1 MMTPAPPSH
10 RSHAYWLLDPDPKS
24 ELQARLGSLYRQW
37 LILRRNPLAAMGLTV
52 LALLVALA
60 ILAPL
65 IAGYSPIEQDFT
77 ARLAPPSVH
86 HFFGT
91 DEFGRD
97 IFSRVIY
104 GTRITLVIVL
114 VVVAI
119 AGPLGLIVGCAA
131 GYFGGLIDTVMM
143 RITDIFLAF
152 PRLVLALALVT
163 ALGPG
168 IINAVLA
175 IALTGWPPYA
185 RVARSE
191 ALVIR
196 NTDYIKAARLSGC
209 SHARIV
215 LGHILPICL
224 TSTIVRVALDMSGI
238 ILIAAGLGF
247 LGLGA
252 QPPSPEWG
260 AMVASGRQFAFQQWW
275 VSAMPGLAIF
285 VVSLG
290 FNLLGDGLRDALDP
304 RRR

>member
-1 MMTPAPPSH
+1 MMTTAPPSH
-10 RSHAYWLLDPDPKS
+10 PNYSSWLLDPDPKS

-37 LILRRNPLAAMGLTV
+37 LVLRRNPLAAMGLTV
-52 LALLVALA
+52 IGLLVVLA

-65 IAGYSPIEQDFT
+65 IAAYSPVEQDFS

-119 AGPLGLIVGCAA
+119 AGPLGLIVGCTA

-209 SHARIV
+209 SHIRIV

-275 VSAMPGLAIF
+275 VAAMPGLAIF